1 MNDIDVFVIAGGKCG
16 SSTLKKTFLNLNMNT
31 IKSHNPNCFKKQFGY
46 DGFFNTIIKSSK
58 KKKLLLID
66 AYRTPIERKISSFF
80 HNGEKKIPGFLNLS
94 VDEQIIL
101 FNKTYL
107 YEIENQHI
115 IYDIYKRLNIPD
127 KKKYNLNHNYFV
139 QKYNNLIII
148 KLFYNDI
155 KNWGERLSYLLRINI
170 TLVSDNVSSQ
180 KKYYNKYKE
189 FLKKYTV
196 PKEYLTTELQKDIEF
211 NNFLSQKQQ
220 KDYINMW
227 LKKSH

>member
-80 HNGEKKIPGFLNLS
+80 HNGEKKIPEFLNLS

-170 TLVSDNVSSQ
+170 TLVSDNVSL
-180 KKYYNKYKE
+180 KKNYYSKYKE